1 MKRQDYHYYKGTLY
15 NQLYY
20 SQTKN
25 EDNNTNY
32 ESRTNANGS
41 TTRATDNGTK
51 GTTEGNSHRR
61 VSARVLLRRSLEN
74 Q

>member
-1 MKRQDYHYYKGTLY
+1 MKRSDYYTWKGVLLNTNYYE
-15 NQLYY
+15 
-20 SQTKN
+20 QTIN

>member
-20 SQTKN
+20 SQTIN
-25 EDNNTNY
+25 EETIKDDK
-32 ESRTNANGS
+32 SRTNANGS
-41 TTRATDNGTK
+41 RARATDNGTE
-51 GTTEGNSHRR
+51 GTTEGNSHWRIPSR
-61 VSARVLLRRSLEN
+61 ELLRRSLEN